1 MKSWK
6 TRYFVLRP
14 GDLSYFKVL
23 NRHLFLTFCPMNVS
37 QLHSSRPF
45 LICVHQGKDQAQHG
59 EVPLNTFFL
68 KDATIVEVPFS
79 KHNKSCVFEIQFS
92 TSTGNK
98 DRTLVLEAESE
109 ADRAEW
115 VKDLTSHLDTV
126 SDHSRLLLPRSSCT
140 RPFDLSLSLVS
151 LRSFV
156 QSGGSGRS

>member
-1 MKSWK
+1 MDIDLLAGSICEELENSV
-6 TRYFVLRP
+6 FCSAP
-14 GDLSYFKVL
+14 GRFILLQSIEPPPFFDICSK
-23 NRHLFLTFCPMNVS
+23 NVS
-37 QLHSSRPF
+37 QVHSPRPF
-45 LICVHQGKDQAQHG
+45 LIRVYQGKDQAQHG

-92 TSTGNK
+92 TTTGNK

-140 RPFDLSLSLVS
+140 RPFEH
-151 LRSFV
+151 SFSV
-156 QSGGSGRS
+156 V